1 MDRKPRAEGG
11 PYIGRPMPRFED
23 LRLVRGAGK
32 YSDDIS
38 MPGQAI
44 AAFVRSPHAHALV
57 KRIDASAAKKMPGVI
72 AVLTG
77 ADYVADGLK
86 GAIQRANPAGAID
99 IKVRAFAP
107 EKRPVLEEP
116 QYPLAVDRVRY
127 PGEAVAVV
135 VAETLFQARDAAE
148 AVEVEYEVLSAVTDV
163 RQADGAETIWPGAAD
178 NVALDQDF
186 GDAAAVRAAFD
197 AADLV
202 VEQTFINQRISNC
215 QMEPRSG
222 VGAYDK
228 AADSYTL
235 ISGNQGVHAPRMVLA
250 ESWGV
255 PLEKIRFVCP
265 DVGGGFGLAQ
275 QSLSRAGH
283 DPVGGQARRPAGEMD
298 QRPLGELPH
307 RLRRAAIW

>member
-1 MDRKPRAEGG
+1 
-11 PYIGRPMPRFED
+11 MPRFED
-23 LRLVRGAGK
+23 LRLVRGAGQ

-38 MPGQAI
+38 MPGQAM
-44 AAFVRSPHAHALV
+44 AAFVRAPHAHALV
-57 KRIDASAAKKMPGVI
+57 KRIDAAAARTMPGVI

-86 GAIQRANPAGAID
+86 GAVQRANPAGATD

-116 QYPLAVDRVRY
+116 QFPLAVDRVRY

-148 AVEVEYEVLSAVTDV
+148 AVQVEYDVLRAVTDL
-163 RQADGAETIWPGAAD
+163 REAENAETIWASAPD
-178 NVALDQDF
+178 NIALDQEF
-186 GDAAAVRAAFD
+186 GDAAAVRAAFA

-202 VEQTFINQRISNC
+202 VEQTFRNQRIANA

-222 VGAYDK
+222 VAAYD
-228 AADSYTL
+228 AATESYTL

-250 ESWGV
+250 ESFGL
-255 PLEKIRFVCP
+255 PLEKVRFVCP
-265 DVGGGFGLAQ
+265 DVGGGFGLRNNLYPEQAAI
-275 QSLSRAGH
+275 L
-283 DPVGGQARRPAGEMD
+283 VGDANLRRPG
-298 QRPLGELPH
+298 R
-307 RLRRAAIW
+307 